1 MHQTR
6 FKIQA
11 LTNPLQHLP
20 MNDSHRHWICFRDLA
35 TQVSSTCK
43 PVQDRAPALPAGH
56 AGAAKGIPP
65 WGVQLDLI
73 PGYGVHA
80 GGVRTSEVA
89 AQAQVNTQ
97 TLRYYERRGLL
108 PEPARTRS
116 GYRAYTPD
124 AVRVVRFV
132 KRAQQFG
139 FTLDDIEDLLHL
151 AQGGTASCDEAR
163 TMARTRID
171 DLQQRID
178 ELAGMRDA
186 LARLVDTCEQ
196 PRAERECPI
205 LRTIETDATTTMFT
219 TRE

>member
-1 MHQTR
+1 M
-6 FKIQA
+6 
-11 LTNPLQHLP
+11 
-20 MNDSHRHWICFRDLA
+20 
-35 TQVSSTCK
+35 
-43 PVQDRAPALPAGH
+43 
-56 AGAAKGIPP
+56 
-65 WGVQLDLI
+65 
-73 PGYGVHA
+73 
-80 GGVRTSEVA
+80 RTSEVA

-132 KRAQQFG
+132 KRAQQLG

-151 AQGGTASCDEAR
+151 AQGGPASCDEPQ

-171 DLQQRID
+171 DLQERID
-178 ELAGMRDA
+178 ELASMRDA

-196 PRAERECPI
+196 HRAERECPN
-205 LRTIETDATTTMFT
+205 LRTIETGATTTMFT
-219 TRE
+219 TQE